1 MRKLAHQKHT
11 FVSVLLHRLL
21 RSRLKDLA
29 AFVAGTDAAAFISP
43 EGERTSAGIQAE
55 LASVMRSFSYLDDT
69 EDGFPSATGWRRATR
84 AVGCS
89 SRSRPT
95 NCRPYAR

>member
-43 EGERTSAGIQAE
+43 EGSA
-55 LASVMRSFSYLDDT
+55 
-69 EDGFPSATGWRRATR
+69 PRRAF
-84 AVGCS
+84 
-89 SRSRPT
+89 RP
-95 NCRPYAR
+95 NSPR